1 VARTEP
7 TGPITGVSTRTRSE
21 VEPGAGSLGRLAWWC
36 IGGSVG
42 LFALV
47 GGLGDSAATPGLGP
61 RTLTPP
67 WDLAARPPAALVTV
81 ALAAAIGLGAFAVL
95 IGLRAVAAGW
105 RPGARTV
112 AAAGVVAV
120 AVLVLVP
127 PTGSGDHLSYLAY
140 GRIAATGGD
149 PYLVS
154 PRDWHGGTDPVAG
167 AVQPPWQ
174 DTPSVYGPVA
184 TAAQALVAL
193 GGGDSLRL
201 TVWLWQLLCG
211 AAFGLTAFVL
221 DRLAGAD
228 RTARARVAVLWLLN
242 PILLGELVLGAH
254 LDVLAAAA
262 GVGVLAVAAR
272 RPLLAGALLGAAVG
286 IKAPYALFGLAALW
300 AVVRGLPRARAV
312 RHVVSA
318 AVAAL
323 AVLVPAHVWAGPHVF
338 DQLGRASGFTTLSSP
353 WRSVANL
360 GDLLL
365 GHGSLR
371 PVITPIA
378 LILAAGFAVPLARR
392 VARLTSAPAD
402 PLTADAARAALVLT
416 AAWALTAPYALPW
429 YDAMVWAPLALLG
442 ASAFD
447 RLLLVRLAVLSL
459 AYIPGRVVEVTR
471 GVYTVTLGW
480 RLAVAPVVVVLV
492 IVGVLRWTGD
502 RTPFGPDR
510 PVTGRP
516 EGAA

>member
-1 VARTEP
+1 VN
-7 TGPITGVSTRTRSE
+7 TGTRSP
-21 VEPGAGSLGRLAWWC
+21 VEPGAGSSLGRRAWWY

-61 RTLTPP
+61 PTLTPP
-67 WDLAARPPAALVTV
+67 WDLAARPPAVLVT
-81 ALAAAIGLGAFAVL
+81 ALMAAAIGLGALAVL
-95 IGLRAVAAGW
+95 TGLRAVAAGW
-105 RPGARTV
+105 RPSTRTV
-112 AAAGVVAV
+112 AAAGAAAI

-140 GRIAATGGD
+140 GRIAAAGDD

-154 PRDWHGGTDPVAG
+154 PRDWHGGTDSVAS

-174 DTPSVYGPVA
+174 DTPSVYGPVG
-184 TAAQALVAL
+184 TAAQAVVAI
-193 GGGDSLRL
+193 GGGGSLRR
-201 TVWLWQLLCG
+201 TVWLWQLLC
-211 AAFGLTAFVL
+211 ATAFGLTAFVL

-228 RTARARVAVLWLLN
+228 RAARMRIAVLWLLN

-254 LDVLAAAA
+254 IDVLAAAA
-262 GVGVLAVAAR
+262 GVGVLALAAR
-272 RPLLAGALLGAAVG
+272 RPLLAGLLLGTAVG
-286 IKAPYALFGLAALW
+286 IKAPYALFGLAGLW
-300 AVVRGLPRARAV
+300 AAVRGLPRARVARAV
-312 RHVVSA
+312 LLA

-323 AVLVPAHVWAGPHVF
+323 AVLVPAHLWAGPHVF

-353 WRSVANL
+353 WRAVANL
-360 GDLLL
+360 GDVLL
-365 GHGSLR
+365 GHGALHS
-371 PVITPIA
+371 VITPLA
-378 LILAAGFAVPLARR
+378 LLLAAAFTVPLGRR
-392 VARLTSAPAD
+392 AARLASAPTD

-447 RLLLVRLAVLSL
+447 RLLLTRLAVLSL
-459 AYIPGRVVEVTR
+459 AYLPGRVVEVTR
-471 GVYTVTLGW
+471 DVYAVTLAW
-480 RLAVAPVVVVLV
+480 RAAVSPVVVVLV

-510 PVTGRP
+510 PVAREPVSDRLSDRP
-516 EGAA
+516 DAAA